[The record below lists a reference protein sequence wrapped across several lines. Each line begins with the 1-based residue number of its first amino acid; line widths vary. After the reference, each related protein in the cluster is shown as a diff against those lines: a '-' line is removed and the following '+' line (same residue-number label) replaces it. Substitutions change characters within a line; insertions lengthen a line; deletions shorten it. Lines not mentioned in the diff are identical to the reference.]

1 MDDMPFV
8 YVFVEANNKLDS
20 EKKMNVSLVECIFCY
35 DSYQILISFI
45 EYLTNKDRQI
55 FDRN

>member
-1 MDDMPFV
+1 MPFV